1 MVWFALAVLAALY
14 VVLAAWATRE
24 FRRARRH
31 ADLPDRARF
40 CDRVGQA
47 IRIATRDASQ
57 VAVLVLDADEITRS
71 RRAWRACCARATRSP
86 RSAAT
91 SSRS

>member
-24 FRRARRH
+24 SRRARCRR
-31 ADLPDRARF
+31 ATPRCTPRPDLPDRARF
-40 CDRVGQA
+40 RDRVGQA

-57 VAVLVLDADEITRS
+57 VAVLVSTGPLQ
-71 RRAWRACCARATRSP
+71 
-86 RSAAT
+86 
-91 SSRS
+91 